1 MSNIEAKHQ
10 KQMQQFTE
18 YLMPSGEIRPIRN
31 CYLLQFAIELL
42 ENVPPLSPGAETLRD
57 AVGVSP
63 GGDRLAELVSMLSDD
78 EDETEV
84 E

>member
-10 KQMQQFTE
+10 KMQQQFTE
-18 YLMPSGEIRPIRN
+18 YLMPDGDIRPIRN
-31 CYLLQFAIELL
+31 CYLLDFAIELL
-42 ENVPPLSPGAETLRD
+42 ESGPLSEGAETLRD

-78 EDETEV
+78 EEE
-84 E
+84 

>member
-1 MSNIEAKHQ
+1 MSNIADKHR
-10 KQMQQFTE
+10 KQMQGFTE

-31 CYLLQFAIELL
+31 CYLLEFAIELL

-63 GGDRLAELVSMLSDD
+63 GGDRLAELVSML
-78 EDETEV
+78 EDETE
-84 E
+84 EL

>member
-1 MSNIEAKHQ
+1 MSNIADKHQ

-31 CYLLQFAIELL
+31 CYLLEFAIELL
-42 ENVPPLSPGAETLRD
+42 DNVPPPSEGAETLRD

-63 GGDRLAELVSMLSDD
+63 GGDRLAELVSMMADD
-78 EDETEV
+78 EDEMEV